1 MTLNVLRTMLTDQVD
16 RIEEL
21 FVDLTDGLTER
32 AARYQIDGASNTI
45 NWLLWHSGRVIDAQ
59 LFDITGGDE
68 LWADWAPKF
77 ALPLADDEL
86 GPGQVGFAQDPRQ
99 AAKVVAASEL
109 LRDYGLASC
118 AALREFLATVDENGL
133 TRIID
138 RSFEPPVTVSARVVS
153 IIGDCLQH
161 LGQAAYVRGVAERAG
176 N

>member
-1 MTLNVLRTMLTDQVD
+1 MTLTALHTMLTDQVD

-21 FVDLTDGLTER
+21 FVELTDGLSEQT
-32 AARYQIDGASNTI
+32 ARYQIDDESNTI
-45 NWLLWHSGRVIDAQ
+45 NWLLWHSGRVIDSH

-86 GPGQVGFAQDPRQ
+86 GPGQVGFAQDPEQ

-109 LRDYGLASC
+109 LRDYGLAAC
-118 AALREFLATVDENGL
+118 KALRTFVDGVDEDAL
-133 TRIID
+133 ARVID
-138 RSFEPPVTVSARVVS
+138 RSYDPPVTISSRIVSV
-153 IIGDCLQH
+153 IGDCLQH

-176 N
+176 Q